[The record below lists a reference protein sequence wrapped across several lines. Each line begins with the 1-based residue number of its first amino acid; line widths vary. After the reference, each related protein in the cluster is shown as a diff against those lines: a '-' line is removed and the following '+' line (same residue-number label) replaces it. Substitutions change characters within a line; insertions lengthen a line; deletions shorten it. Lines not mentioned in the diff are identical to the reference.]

1 MSRVIYKARDQ
12 ASQEV
17 IRMLEALFVAELAS
31 PSRCLW
37 IVSPWISDVPLIDN
51 STGHYDFFSGSDW
64 KTIDLSEVLAE
75 LCSRGSQ
82 IVVATTDA
90 PTNRPFLETLERRF
104 QERDLID
111 SLIVTV
117 GSADVEHVKLIVGD
131 RFVVSGSMNFT
142 FRGLFVRD
150 EMIELKTDPQAVADA
165 RLFVHG
171 EFGGSLQ

>member
-37 IVSPWISDVPLIDN
+37 IVSPWISDVPLVDN

-64 KTIDLSEVLAE
+64 KTVYLSEVLVE

-82 IVVATTDA
+82 VVVATTDA
-90 PTNRPFLETLERRF
+90 PTNKPFLETLERRF
-104 QERDLID
+104 QENDLVD
-111 SLIVTV
+111 SLIVTL
-117 GSADVEHVKLIVGD
+117 GPADVEHVKLIVGD
-131 RFVVSGSMNFT
+131 HFVVSGSMNFT

-150 EMIELKTDPQAVADA
+150 EMIELKTDQGAVADA
-165 RLFVHG
+165 RLYVHG
-171 EFGGSLQ
+171 DFGGTLQ